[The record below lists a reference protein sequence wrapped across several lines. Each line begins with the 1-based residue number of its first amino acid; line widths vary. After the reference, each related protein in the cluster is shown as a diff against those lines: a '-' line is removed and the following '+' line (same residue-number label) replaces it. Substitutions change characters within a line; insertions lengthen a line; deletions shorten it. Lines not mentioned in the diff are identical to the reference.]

1 MRRIVNLYRNSFSG
15 LSRDILLLALVTL
28 VNKSGTMIVPFLT
41 IYLTHQKGYSIEQ
54 AGIVMT
60 FFGLGS
66 LLGNFIGGKLTDLFG
81 AYRIQIW
88 TLVLS
93 GIGFILMIYLQDF
106 WYYTAGIFA
115 VNTIA
120 EAFRPANLSSIN
132 IYSKP
137 ENRIR
142 SVSLIR
148 LALNLGFAIGPAIGG
163 ILIVTWGYDWLFIID
178 GLTCIF
184 AAIVFGILLEDKTSY
199 EKKEKKESGEMKIFD
214 VFKDM
219 SFNMLMFFQLLGA
232 ISFFQLFT
240 TFPIYIKEH
249 LGYPDTYVGFL
260 MAINGLFIAIVE
272 MPIVFLIEKKYKRIV
287 LIALGNILIGLAW
300 YLFNVSFWEYLPI
313 LVVVLISIGEIIDFP
328 FNYSLAVSMS
338 DKYNQGIYMGVYSMT
353 FSVAFI
359 LAPSIGTY
367 VVANYGFYRLWNMAF
382 ILNMISGVGI
392 YLYFRNKDIVE

>member
-1 MRRIVNLYRNSFSG
+1 MNTIIDLYKKSFSG

-41 IYLTHQKGYSIEQ
+41 IYLTHQKGYSLEQ

-88 TLVLS
+88 TLILS
-93 GIGFILMIYLQDF
+93 GIGFVLMIYLQNF
-106 WYYTAGIFA
+106 WYYTIGIFT

-137 ENRIR
+137 QNRVR

-148 LALNLGFAIGPAIGG
+148 LAINLGFAIGPALGG
-163 ILIVTWGYDWLFIID
+163 ILIVFWGYDWLFIID
-178 GLTCIF
+178 GLTCII
-184 AAIVFGILLEDKTSY
+184 AAFVFWLLLEDKPIIDAD
-199 EKKEKKESGEMKIFD
+199 KKAQPKFKTLD
-214 VFKDM
+214 VFKNK
-219 SFNMLMFFQLLGA
+219 SFVILMICQLLGA

-240 TFPIYIKEH
+240 TFPIYIKEY
-249 LGYPDTYVGFL
+249 LGFSDTYVGFL
-260 MAINGLFIAIVE
+260 MAINGIFIAVVE
-272 MPIVFLIEKKYKRIV
+272 MPIIYLIEKKYRRIF
-287 LIALGNILIGLAW
+287 LIATGNILMGFSW
-300 YLFNVSFWEYLPI
+300 YLFNISFWEYMPI
-313 LVVVLISIGEIIDFP
+313 LVVVFISFAEIIDFP
-328 FNYSLAVSMS
+328 FNYSLVVSMS
-338 DKYNQGIYMGVYSMT
+338 NERNQGIYMGVYTMT
-353 FSVAFI
+353 FSIAFI

-367 VVANYGFYRLWNMAF
+367 IVAHYGFQYLWNMALL
-382 ILNMISGVGI
+382 LNLISGFVM
-392 YLYFRNKDIVE
+392 YFYFKGKAFSE